1 MKLIPYGRHY
11 IDRSDVRSI
20 HKVLRNDIITGGSKV
35 DEFEKKINSYL
46 KCKYSVACNSGT
58 SALFLAMQSIGLKK
72 NDIVIMPSINF
83 IASYNI
89 AKLFNARIYS
99 ADVDSHTGQ
108 MTPKNIEECCAK
120 YKLRKVKAIIVM
132 YNGGFPENAQ
142 NFYRFKKKLN
152 CFIIEDACHAL
163 GAAYKLK
170 NNYHKIGSCKHADIS
185 TFSLHP
191 LKTITTAEGGI
202 ITTNSNKIFK
212 KLKILRSLGME
223 KNNNKHWVYD
233 VKSISLNFR
242 LNEIQSA
249 LGISQLKKIKSFIS
263 KREKIYNIYNKELK
277 NISGLSMPEYSK
289 NYFPSFHLCLA
300 LLKRDSL
307 EFKEKFIKFMLKKKI
322 MIQYHYIPIY
332 KFSIFNEKYI
342 GKNAQ
347 KYYKNAISLPVY
359 YKLDQKQQY
368 QIISYIK
375 SFFLKNR
382 N

>member
-1 MKLIPYGRHY
+1 MKLIPYGRHN
-11 IDRSDVRSI
+11 IDTSDVRSI

-35 DEFEKKINSYL
+35 NEFEKKISLYL

-89 AKLFNARIYS
+89 AKLFNAKIYL

-120 YKLRKVKAIIVM
+120 YNIRKVKALIVM

-152 CFIIEDACHAL
+152 CFLIEDACHAL
-163 GAAYKLK
+163 GAAYKFK

-202 ITTNSNKIFK
+202 ITTNSKKIFK
-212 KLKILRSLGME
+212 KLKILRSLGIE
-223 KNNNKHWVYD
+223 RKKNKHWEYD

-249 LGISQLKKIKSFIS
+249 LGISQLKKIKLFIS
-263 KREKIYNIYNKELK
+263 KRKKIYNIYNKELK
-277 NISGLSMPEYSK
+277 NVSGLSMPKYSK

-300 LLKRDSL
+300 ILEKNSL
-307 EFKEKFIKFMLKKKI
+307 RFKEKFIKFMLKKNI
-322 MIQYHYIPIY
+322 VIQYHYIPIY
-332 KFSIFNEKYI
+332 KFNIFNEKYI
-342 GKNAQ
+342 GKNAE
-347 KYYKNAISLPVY
+347 KYFINAISLPVY
-359 YKLDQKQQY
+359 YKLGQKQQH
-368 QIISYIK
+368 QIISHIK
-375 SFFLKNR
+375 SFFLKNY

>member
-1 MKLIPYGRHY
+1 M
-11 IDRSDVRSI
+11 
-20 HKVLRNDIITGGSKV
+20 N
-35 DEFEKKINSYL
+35 
-46 KCKYSVACNSGT
+46 
-58 SALFLAMQSIGLKK
+58 
-72 NDIVIMPSINF
+72 
-83 IASYNI
+83 
-89 AKLFNARIYS
+89 
-99 ADVDSHTGQ
+99 
-108 MTPKNIEECCAK
+108 
-120 YKLRKVKAIIVM
+120 
-132 YNGGFPENAQ
+132 
-142 NFYRFKKKLN
+142 
-152 CFIIEDACHAL
+152 
-163 GAAYKLK
+163 
-170 NNYHKIGSCKHADIS
+170 
-185 TFSLHP
+185 
-191 LKTITTAEGGI
+191 
-202 ITTNSNKIFK
+202 
-212 KLKILRSLGME
+212 
-223 KNNNKHWVYD
+223 
-233 VKSISLNFR
+233 SLNFR